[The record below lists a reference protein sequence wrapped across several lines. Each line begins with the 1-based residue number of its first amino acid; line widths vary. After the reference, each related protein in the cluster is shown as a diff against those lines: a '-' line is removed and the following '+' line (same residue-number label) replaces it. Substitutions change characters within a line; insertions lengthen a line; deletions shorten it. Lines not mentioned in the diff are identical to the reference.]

1 MTPEGKVVAY
11 IRRRVRELGG
21 ECRKCS
27 WEGRVGAP
35 DLLVMLRGR
44 HFWIECKA
52 PGESPR
58 PTQVREHRLMRDA
71 GGCIV
76 YVADSPVS
84 AETILRQECGKLPLF
99 EPLVV
104 FRGRHE

>member
-1 MTPEGKVVAY
+1 MTPEGKLVAY

-21 ECRKCS
+21 ACRKCS
-27 WEGRVGAP
+27 WEGHAGAP
-35 DLLVMLRGR
+35 DLLIMLRGR

-58 PTQVREHRLMRDA
+58 PIQLREHDVMRES

-76 YVADSPVS
+76 YVADSRES
-84 AETILRQECGKLPLF
+84 AEEILKNG
-99 EPLVV
+99 
-104 FRGRHE
+104 